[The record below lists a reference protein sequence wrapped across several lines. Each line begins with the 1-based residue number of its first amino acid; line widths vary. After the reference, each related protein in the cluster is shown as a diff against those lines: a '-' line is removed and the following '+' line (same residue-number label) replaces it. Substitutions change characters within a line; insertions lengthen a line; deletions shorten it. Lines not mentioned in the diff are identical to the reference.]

1 MKKISLLLILLGISQ
16 QVRAE
21 EFVKDGN
28 PCLNDIC
35 IGDNMATLMQ
45 KKIPWVQ
52 VKGYSGESYAK
63 YKPNSI
69 AINRVKE
76 LVSPQPESNY
86 KNAIFYLTTP
96 SIVGSGNGGGSF
108 DARGLEQI
116 SKVHGFCSKLTLE
129 GKFKS
134 KSGYLTTVSMTL
146 VPSDDG
152 TSQSFVVRHIIRDF
166 PRNTTVDDK
175 FQVESEFTER
185 YRSVRRAGWHDQ
197 RLANA
202 VPAIQDGKND
212 IYPSWRFSG
221 DYLLLASPLT
231 VKDTSQLF
239 LKYLG
244 CSQSLKLD

>member
-1 MKKISLLLILLGISQ
+1 MKKITLLLVLLGISYQ
-16 QVRAE
+16 ARAE

-35 IGDNMATLMQ
+35 IGDTMDTLMQ
-45 KKIPWVQ
+45 KKIPWMQ
-52 VKGYSGESYAK
+52 VKGYSGENYAK
-63 YKPNSI
+63 YKLIPNDVE
-69 AINRVKE
+69 RVKK
-76 LVSPQPESNY
+76 LVAPQSENNY
-86 KNAIFYLTTP
+86 KNAIFYISTP
-96 SIVGSGNGGGSF
+96 SSFGSNDGSGSF

-116 SKVHGFCSKLTLE
+116 SKVHGFCRKLTLE

-152 TSQSFVVRHIIRDF
+152 TSQSFFVRHIIRDF

-185 YRSVRRAGWHDQ
+185 YRSVRRAGWNDQ

-202 VPAIQDGKND
+202 IPAIQDGKND
-212 IYPSWRFSG
+212 INPSWRFSG

-239 LKYLG
+239 LNYPG

>member
-1 MKKISLLLILLGISQ
+1 MKKITLLLILLGNSYQ
-16 QVRAE
+16 AGAE
-21 EFVKDGN
+21 EYVKDGN

-35 IGDNMATLMQ
+35 IGDNISTLMQ

-52 VKGYSGESYAK
+52 VKGYSGENYAK

-69 AINRVKE
+69 AINRGKE
-76 LVSPQPESNY
+76 LVAPQPESNY

-96 SIVGSGNGGGSF
+96 SIIGSANGGGSF

-116 SKVHGFCSKLTLE
+116 SKVHGFCRGLTLE

-152 TSQSFVVRHIIRDF
+152 ASQDFFIRHIIRDF
-166 PRNTTVDDK
+166 PRNTTIDDK

-202 VPAIQDGKND
+202 IPAIQDGKND
-212 IYPSWRFSG
+212 INPSWRFSG

-239 LKYLG
+239 FKYPG

>member
-1 MKKISLLLILLGISQ
+1 MKKITLLLILLGINYQ
-16 QVRAE
+16 AGAE

-45 KKIPWVQ
+45 KKISWVQ
-52 VKGYSGESYAK
+52 VKGYSGESYTK

-76 LVSPQPESNY
+76 LVAPQPDSNY

-96 SIVGSGNGGGSF
+96 SIIGSSNGGGSF
-108 DARGLEQI
+108 DTRGLEQI
-116 SKVHGFCSKLTLE
+116 IKVQGFCRGLTLE

-152 TSQSFVVRHIIRDF
+152 ASQDFIIRHIIRDF
-166 PRNTTVDDK
+166 PSNTTVDDK

-202 VPAIQDGKND
+202 IPAIQDGKND
-212 IYPSWRFSG
+212 INPSWRFNG
-221 DYLLLASPLT
+221 NYLLLASPYS
-231 VKDTSQLF
+231 VEDTSQLF
-239 LKYLG
+239 LKYPG
-244 CSQSLKLD
+244 CNQSLKVD

>member
-1 MKKISLLLILLGISQ
+1 MKKITLLLVLLGISYQ
-16 QVRAE
+16 ARAE
-21 EFVKDGN
+21 EFVKNGN

-63 YKPNSI
+63 YKPI
-69 AINRVKE
+69 PVAVERIKK
-76 LVSPQPESNY
+76 LVAPQPDNNF
-86 KNAIFYLTTP
+86 KNAIFYISTP
-96 SIVGSGNGGGSF
+96 ANFGSNDGSGSF
-108 DARGLEQI
+108 DARGLEEI
-116 SKVHGFCSKLTLE
+116 SKIQGFCRSLTLE

-134 KSGYLTTVSMTL
+134 RSGYLTTVSMTL

-152 TSQSFVVRHIIRDF
+152 TSQDFVVRHIIRDF

-202 VPAIQDGKND
+202 VPAIQDGNND
-212 IYPSWRFSG
+212 INPSWRFSG
-221 DYLLLASPLT
+221 DYLLLARPYS

-239 LKYLG
+239 LKYPG